1 MIFKERYKK
10 QMKMTVP
17 DLFSMILWTM
27 SSVVRLFPLSMVL
40 KIPLFLGSC
49 KQNVNGHIKAK
60 VPYSL
65 STIRIEWSNE
75 TLNLWKLCKI

>member
-1 MIFKERYKK
+1 M

-27 SSVVRLFPLSMVL
+27 SSVVRLFPLSIVL

-49 KQNVNGHIKAK
+49 KQDINGQSSPLI
-60 VPYSL
+60 
-65 STIRIEWSNE
+65 IN
-75 TLNLWKLCKI
+75 N